1 MFKRPIY
8 EAYLDSWWLED
19 ILEDFSKETIDPKSC
34 YYKERIAYS
43 QWQELKNIVKA
54 NIDLTFRSDL
64 KEWIEIF
71 GPDQDLLWII
81 SRNEED
87 NSGPFLD
94 YVIHW
99 IGYNTDRRIHWSLI
113 KKEEFDEMSVNPLTG
128 TIKYSATASSS
139 AIANYGTIYN
149 CNNDDYDNNKNI
161 NKEENKTM
169 SMFNFNFGPVNDKA
183 VRVSVYG
190 LALKNKTG
198 NYVSYNTKEDAIVD
212 VDVFNFGGASNFLYK
227 MPVAIKDIKVG
238 DVVLH
243 NNVPM
248 FVVGIEDDGK
258 SIVAVDPVAG
268 ERKTIMLTRSP
279 FGFDFATKIVNFIE
293 GAFGDMNV
301 NADNPFG
308 NIWMLMAMNG
318 EGGSTNL
325 KDMLPMMMFAQG
337 GNIDPMMAML
347 LMNDNKSSDT
357 LLPLMFAMQNTKP
370 AHKCDCKCGEHTN

>member
-1 MFKRPIY
+1 MFKEPIY

-19 ILEDFSKETIDPKSC
+19 ILEDFSKETVNPESC

-54 NIDLTFRSDL
+54 NVDLTFRSDL
-64 KEWIEIF
+64 KGWLEIF

-81 SRNEED
+81 ARDKED
-87 NSGPFLD
+87 NTGPFLD

-99 IGYNTDRRIHWSLI
+99 IGYNLDRRIHWTQV
-113 KKEEFDEMSVNPLTG
+113 KKEEFNEMSINPLTG

-139 AIANYGTIYN
+139 AIANYGSIN

-161 NKEENKTM
+161 NKEENKIM

-198 NYVSYNTKEDAIVD
+198 NYVSYNPKEDAIVD

-318 EGGSTNL
+318 EGGSTNI

-347 LMNDNKSSDT
+347 LMNDNKSSDI

-370 AHKCDCKCGEHTN
+370 ATKCDCKCGEHTN